1 MDDPSKS
8 NKFLPQYNPAVHI
21 PDESILKEILN
32 AAMDVSVLDKKNLKE
47 KIEHILNLRIDNE
60 LMITQLLKA
69 GVENDQIAIEE
80 AAKINNKSKDS
91 LSDLVKTKQL
101 LEGLP
106 TEKLSVNFEDHQFS
120 MERLNR
126 MKSSV
131 GEMN

>member
-1 MDDPSKS
+1 MK
-8 NKFLPQYNPAVHI
+8 
-21 PDESILKEILN
+21 
-32 AAMDVSVLDKKNLKE
+32 SVLDKKNLKE

>member
-80 AAKINNKSKDS
+80 AAKINNFRWN
-91 LSDLVKTKQL
+91 V
-101 LEGLP
+101 
-106 TEKLSVNFEDHQFS
+106 
-120 MERLNR
+120 
-126 MKSSV
+126 
-131 GEMN
+131 